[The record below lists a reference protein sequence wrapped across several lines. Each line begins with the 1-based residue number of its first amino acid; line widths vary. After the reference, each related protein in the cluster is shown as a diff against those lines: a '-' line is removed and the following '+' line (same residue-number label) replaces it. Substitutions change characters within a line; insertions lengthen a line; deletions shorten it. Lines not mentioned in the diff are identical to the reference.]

1 MRPVTPTY
9 TYQSPA
15 HAAQVFELERQNLV
29 ALRQKLKDTKRE
41 LKDALGLIDRLGQIS
56 ADARYRRLQ
65 RFELMEELI
74 AHFLDGED
82 EDEDEDD
89 E

>member
-1 MRPVTPTY
+1 MRTVSPTY
-9 TYQSPA
+9 KYQSPT
-15 HAAQVFELERQNLV
+15 AAADDLV

-41 LKDALGLIDRLGQIS
+41 LKEALDLIDRLGLVS
-56 ADARYRRLQ
+56 ADQRYRRLQ

-74 AHFLDGED
+74 AEFLDGED
-82 EDEDEDD
+82 EDEDD

>member
-1 MRPVTPTY
+1 MRTVLPTY
-9 TYQSPA
+9 KHQPQ
-15 HAAQVFELERQNLV
+15 AQVSTDLV
-29 ALRQKLKDTKRE
+29 VIRQKLKDTKRE
-41 LKDALGLIDRLGQIS
+41 LKEALDLIDRLGLIS

-74 AHFLDGED
+74 AAFLDGED
-82 EDEDEDD
+82 EDEDE